1 MDLCIMGSQNH
12 IDEICSNLAVPKTVT
27 CQQLHHGVLFT
38 CFLLRIRSVEII
50 YLQNFLLKY
59 FILYLFLFRFFTYTG
74 RWKVTSFHN
83 IFSGNTNLHERNLP
97 SYLGSTYLSLS
108 IPPEGVISRFFC
120 FQGVQKKARHEMG

>member
-1 MDLCIMGSQNH
+1 MKKKVIHASLYYGQSESYRWNMQQPCSTKN
-12 IDEICSNLAVPKTVT
+12 SNL
-27 CQQLHHGVLFT
+27 
-38 CFLLRIRSVEII
+38 SVASSWSTFYMFSIENTQRRNNL
-50 YLQNFLLKY
+50 YNFLLKY

-108 IPPEGVISRFFC
+108 IPPEGMISRFFC
-120 FQGVQKKARHEMG
+120 FQGV